1 MNYRDYYQILGVS
14 KTATQ
19 DEIKKAYRKLAV
31 KYHPDKNQGDKQAEE
46 RFKEI
51 SEANEVLSDP
61 EKRKKY
67 DKLGANWKQYENAGA
82 GNYQYSGQQG
92 RSPGGES
99 YYFEGDLGDL
109 FGGAGGDSG
118 FSDFFNEF
126 FGGESRQQG
135 GYRRQSQSFKG
146 NDMQADLK
154 LSLSE
159 AWNGT
164 TRILDTGEEK
174 LRITIKPGAYSGQE
188 LRLKGK
194 GSPGMNGGPKGD
206 IYIKI
211 KIIPDSQY
219 QIEGNDLVR
228 QVDVDLYTAV
238 LGGNIELDTLS
249 GKLNIPVPKGS
260 QNGSKL
266 RLKGKG
272 MPVYNKPGKF
282 GDLYIHLNI
291 AVPKNLSSEE
301 QSLFKRL
308 KEIHDNK

>member
-1 MNYRDYYQILGVS
+1 MNYRDYYQTLGVS

-82 GNYQYSGQQG
+82 GSYQYSGRQG

-109 FGGAGGDSG
+109 FGEAGGDSG
-118 FSDFFNEF
+118 FSDFFNAF
-126 FGGESRQQG
+126 FGGG
-135 GYRRQSQSFKG
+135 GRRQSGNSRRSQAFKG
-146 NDMQADLK
+146 NDLHAELE

-159 AWNGT
+159 AWHGT

-174 LRITIKPGAYSGQE
+174 LRITIKPGAYNGQE

-194 GSPGMNGGPKGD
+194 GSPGINGGPKGD
-206 IYIKI
+206 IYVKI
-211 KIIPDSQY
+211 KIISDNQY
-219 QIEGNDLVR
+219 QIEGNDLIR
-228 QVDVDLYTAV
+228 QADIDFYTAV

-249 GKLNIPVPKGS
+249 GKLNIPIPKGS

-272 MPVYNKPGKF
+272 MPVYGKQGQF
-282 GDLYIHLNI
+282 GDLYIRLNI
-291 AVPKNLSSEE
+291 TVPKNLSSEE
-301 QSLFKRL
+301 LSLLRRL
-308 KEIHDNK
+308 KEIHDSK